1 MQYQELYQ
9 MYINLKKENEVLK
22 NENKKMRE
30 LLEDYGEIIS
40 TKDEITIDEEFE
52 LCREKTSI
60 ITEDN
65 QIGKV
70 SNMSTPKEKIHLF
83 MSLFKGREDV
93 YAKRF
98 EKKDG
103 KGGYS
108 PVCTN
113 EWKKWICNK
122 PKIKCSQCE
131 NRKYSVL
138 SFDEINRH
146 LRGIEVLG
154 IYPML

>member
-1 MQYQELYQ
+1 
-9 MYINLKKENEVLK
+9 
-22 NENKKMRE
+22 MRE
-30 LLEDYGEIIS
+30 LLESYGGIVNTEDEIIIS
-40 TKDEITIDEEFE
+40 EEMENYGNEIP
-52 LCREKTSI
+52 I

-70 SNMSTPKEKIHLF
+70 SNISTPKEKIHLF

-98 EKKDG
+98 EKKDR

-108 PVCTN
+108 PVCMN

-131 NRKYSVL
+131 NRKYSML
-138 SFDEINRH
+138 SFDEK
-146 LRGIEVLG
+146 GIQL
-154 IYPML
+154 